1 MVKKIFQLLFLTA
14 LFVTGVTAQLLTP
27 EQYVE
32 KYKDLAIREMRR
44 MGVPAAITLAQGLLE
59 TENGNSDLV
68 KKSNNHFGIKCK
80 SSWTSEGVAHDD
92 DAPGECFRSYKD
104 AEASYRD
111 HSNYLRGNS
120 RYASLFSLDPTD
132 YKNWAKGLRKAG
144 YATNPKYP
152 DILIKNIE
160 QYNLQQYSLA
170 AAQDVP
176 KTEPGKYQDDKEP
189 AVYKTGNK
197 QSTTNEYEPG
207 TVNTGGTTA
216 TINGHK
222 YILAKKGASLLAI
235 ATQNDV
241 DLAKLLS
248 FNDLD
253 KDGILPEDQ
262 IIFLQKKSKTGEKDY
277 YIVQPQESLYEVAQ
291 KNGIQLKYLLAY
303 NQLGDNDVV
312 NGGTK
317 LYLSPTGETQQ
328 AKDTKM
334 AASSSITV
342 KETAP
347 SVAVAKTTMP
357 VATSGNR
364 IHEVQPK
371 EGLYAIAKKY
381 QVTVQQLREWNNLT
395 SDDLK
400 IGQQTYC
407 FKIAIYLTPNI

>member
-1 MVKKIFQLLFLTA
+1 MVKKIFQLLMMMLCGFA
-14 LFVTGVTAQLLTP
+14 SIQAQVLTP
-27 EQYVE
+27 EQYIE
-32 KYKDLAIREMRR
+32 KYNGLAIREMKR

-111 HSNYLRGNS
+111 HSNYLRGND
-120 RYASLFSLDPTD
+120 RYALLFTLDPTD

-170 AAQDVP
+170 AAGESLKV
-176 KTEPGKYQDDKEP
+176 EPGKYQDDKELP
-189 AVYKTGNK
+189 ASKNGEESNPTVTIE
-197 QSTTNEYEPG
+197 TNPRAD
-207 TVNTGGTTA
+207 VAINS
-216 TINGHK
+216 INGHK
-222 YILAKKGASLLAI
+222 YILAKKGTSLLAI
-235 ATQNDV
+235 ATQNDI
-241 DLAKLLS
+241 DLSKLLS
-248 FNDLD
+248 YNDLD
-253 KDGILPEDQ
+253 TDGILPSDQ
-262 IIFLQKKSKTGEKDY
+262 IIFLQKKSKTGAKDY
-277 YIVQPQESLYEVAQ
+277 CIVQPQQSLYDVAQ

-303 NQLGDNDVV
+303 NQLGDKAVV
-312 NGGTK
+312 TGGTK
-317 LYLSPTGETQQ
+317 LYLNPTGETQQ
-328 AKDTKM
+328 AKEIKEAVIVIPPPVVPASKAVTK
-334 AASSSITV
+334 
-342 KETAP
+342 
-347 SVAVAKTTMP
+347 
-357 VATSGNR
+357 GNR

-381 QVTVQQLREWNNLT
+381 QVTVQQLRDWNSLT

-400 IGQQTYC
+400 IGQQIIVS
-407 FKIAIYLTPNI
+407 K